1 MRTGV
6 HRSVL
11 VLTAAVAFAA
21 PASAAEVA
29 RTEGARLD
37 ARDSAP
43 AAFCLD
49 LREGDK
55 RSARRSATCGRA
67 PWRPRRSILITW
79 SHDDRLL
86 LGGAVPASVA
96 RAEAEL
102 SDGRRLAF

>member
-11 VLTAAVAFAA
+11 VLTAALAFAA

-37 ARDSAP
+37 ARDSAR

-49 LREGDK
+49 VREGDTVSGR
-55 RSARRSATCGRA
+55 RSARAAAPPGGR
-67 PWRPRRSILITW
+67 
-79 SHDDRLL
+79 
-86 LGGAVPASVA
+86 
-96 RAEAEL
+96 
-102 SDGRRLAF
+102 DGRS